1 MSRVMVEFWLMLVMG
16 FSALAMVASIIL
28 IHRRHWQEQDKVFR
42 IGFLLLCL
50 GLGVQTFRSIHY
62 LQFGTYPID
71 FYFPTWIVKDAG
83 FCLIVYSKFM
93 ESRGE
98 KNA

>member
-1 MSRVMVEFWLMLVMG
+1 MSRIMVEFWLLLVMG
-16 FSALAMVASIIL
+16 FSAIAMVASFIL
-28 IHRRHWQEQDKVFR
+28 IHSRFWQEQDKVFR

-83 FCLIVYSKFM
+83 FCMIVYSEFM
-93 ESRGE
+93 KSNRE
-98 KNA
+98 KN

>member
-1 MSRVMVEFWLMLVMG
+1 MSRIMVEFWLLIVMG
-16 FSALAMVASIIL
+16 FSAIAMVASFIL
-28 IHRRHWQEQDKVFR
+28 IHSRHWQEQDKVFR

-50 GLGVQTFRSIHY
+50 GLGVQTFRSVHY

-93 ESRGE
+93 EYNRE
-98 KNA
+98 KN

>member
-1 MSRVMVEFWLMLVMG
+1 MSRMMVEFWLMLVMG
-16 FSALAMVASIIL
+16 FSALAMVASFIL
-28 IHRRHWQEQDKVFR
+28 IHRQHGQEQDKVFR

-62 LQFGTYPID
+62 LQLGTYPID

-93 ESRGE
+93 ESRHG
-98 KNA
+98 

>member
-1 MSRVMVEFWLMLVMG
+1 MSRVMVEFWLMLVIG
-16 FSALAMVASIIL
+16 FSAIAIL
-28 IHRRHWQEQDKVFR
+28 LSVILTHRRNWQEQDKIFR

-93 ESRGE
+93 ESKHG
-98 KNA
+98 

>member
-1 MSRVMVEFWLMLVMG
+1 MSRIMVEFWLLLVMG
-16 FSALAMVASIIL
+16 FSAIAMVVSFIL
-28 IHRRHWQEQDKVFR
+28 IHSRHWQEQDKVFR

-93 ESRGE
+93 EYKRE
-98 KNA
+98 KN

>member
-1 MSRVMVEFWLMLVMG
+1 MSRMMVEFWLMLVMG
-16 FSALAMVASIIL
+16 FSAVAMVASIIL

-50 GLGVQTFRSIHY
+50 GLGVQTFRSVHY

-98 KNA
+98 KND

>member
-1 MSRVMVEFWLMLVMG
+1 MSRMVVEFWLMLVMG

-28 IHRRHWQEQDKVFR
+28 IHRQHWQEQDKVFR

-50 GLGVQTFRSIHY
+50 GLGVQTFRSVHY

-98 KNA
+98 KND

>member
-1 MSRVMVEFWLMLVMG
+1 MSRMVVEFWLMLVMG

-28 IHRRHWQEQDKVFR
+28 IHRQHWQEQDKVFR

-98 KNA
+98 KND